1 MNHIEL
7 ALEKQ
12 RLQLEVASQR
22 IDLARHAAGLM
33 PIFAAADRI
42 RDGARWMGRHPEIV
56 AGGVALLA
64 AVRPGVRR
72 FLWRWGK
79 RVFFVWRFWR
89 SNLSVRSSVRSSN
102 PLNR

>member
-1 MNHIEL
+1 MNAIEL

-12 RLQLEVASQR
+12 RLRLETASQR
-22 IDLARHAAGLM
+22 IDLARHATGLQ
-33 PIFAAADRI
+33 PLFTAADRVYE
-42 RDGARWMGRHPEIV
+42 GARWVGRHPEIV

-79 RVFFVWRFWR
+79 RAFIGWSLWHDGDHF
-89 SNLSVRSSVRSSN
+89 
-102 PLNR
+102 LNIPIHRQKA